1 MTPIVALGVGLGLLA
16 QGAFGSPGGT
26 LKPQPGPWAPAAS
39 PRPYTPPVYGAPPAP
54 SYSVPSYTTP
64 RTPTFPEP
72 PKPPT
77 MAQPEPF
84 KPYKGTS
91 VYSNRGGIDAYKKPA
106 KPPGYIDLR

>member
-1 MTPIVALGVGLGLLA
+1 
-16 QGAFGSPGGT
+16 
-26 LKPQPGPWAPAAS
+26 
-39 PRPYTPPVYGAPPAP
+39 
-54 SYSVPSYTTP
+54 
-64 RTPTFPEP
+64 
-72 PKPPT
+72 

>member
-16 QGAFGSPGGT
+16 QGTLGPSGGT
-26 LKPQPGPWAPAAS
+26 LKPSTGTWGPAPAY
-39 PRPYTPPVYGAPPAP
+39 RPYTPPAYGTPAP
-54 SYSVPSYTTP
+54 TP
-64 RTPTFPEP
+64 RYAAPRAPSFPEP

-84 KPYKGTS
+84 KPYKGSS
-91 VYSNRGGIDAYKKPA
+91 VYSNRGGVDAYKRPA

>member
-16 QGAFGSPGGT
+16 QGTFGSPGGT
-26 LKPQPGPWAPAAS
+26 LKPSNGPLGPAPS
-39 PRPYTPPVYGAPPAP
+39 YRPYTPPNYGTPAPPRYAP
-54 SYSVPSYTTP
+54 P
-64 RTPTFPEP
+64 RAPTFPEP

-84 KPYKGTS
+84 KPYKGSS
-91 VYSNRGGIDAYKKPA
+91 VYSNRGGVDAYKKPA